1 VSVPS
6 ARFDAV
12 DGQQVVTIRP
22 ARDDDADTIAR
33 IWHEAWGDGHRGNV
47 PDALVRHR
55 GREQFLPRAAERVAH
70 SWIGEHDGTAHGFVT
85 VADDEL
91 EQIFVVGAGRGSG
104 LATAL
109 IERGKAAI
117 RDAGHDTA
125 WLAVVA
131 GNARA
136 RAFYEREG
144 WVDAGPFDYQA
155 ETADGLIDVPCRRY
169 TIDLG

>member
-1 VSVPS
+1 M
-6 ARFDAV
+6 
-12 DGQQVVTIRP
+12 
-22 ARDDDADTIAR
+22 
-33 IWHEAWGDGHRGNV
+33 
-47 PDALVRHR
+47 
-55 GREQFLPRAAERVAH
+55 
-70 SWIGEHDGTAHGFVT
+70 T
-85 VADDEL
+85 VAEDEL

>member
-1 VSVPS
+1 MGDPGPVQ
-6 ARFDAV
+6 RD
-12 DGQQVVTIRP
+12 DDEWVVAIRP
-22 ARDDDADTIAR
+22 ATDDDVATMAR

-55 GREQFLPRAAERVAH
+55 GRDQFLPRAAERVAH
-70 SWIGEHDGTAHGFVT
+70 SWIGELDGIAHGFVT

-91 EQIFVVGAGRGSG
+91 EQIFVVGAGRGTG
-104 LATAL
+104 LATEL
-109 IERGKAAI
+109 IERGKTVI
-117 RDAGHDTA
+117 RDAGHA
-125 WLAVVA
+125 QGWLAVVA

-144 WVDAGPFDYQA
+144 WVDAGAFAYQA
-155 ETADGLIDVPCRRY
+155 QTDAGPIDVPCRRY